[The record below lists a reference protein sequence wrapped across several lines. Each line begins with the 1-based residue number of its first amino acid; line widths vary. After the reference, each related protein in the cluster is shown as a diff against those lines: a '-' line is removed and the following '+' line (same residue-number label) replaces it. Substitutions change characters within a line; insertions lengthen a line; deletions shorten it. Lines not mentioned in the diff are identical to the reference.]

1 MTDTTT
7 LDEPGDGPRPDDEGL
22 EPLAENP
29 VLGAG
34 IDHTDD
40 TDDTVK
46 TRLLLPFLLPALS
59 MAIVAVLVLNI
70 SRLFLAG
77 NSDAAVVTGIII
89 TLAILGGATLIA
101 ALPRLKTSS
110 LAIIL
115 GVALILVST
124 AGLIV
129 LGPSLDDGE
138 GGTAS
143 GYVEPPPPAVGTV
156 SVTAGPGLSFNGVKL
171 TGNYD
176 APTGVITIDYGG
188 DTGHTLAIQDPK
200 FAGFLLGT
208 GAGAKHSA
216 RVKLDPGSYTIYCTV
231 PGHEAAG
238 MKATITVAAK

>member
-7 LDEPGDGPRPDDEGL
+7 LDEPGDGPRPDDEDL

-101 ALPRLKTSS
+101 ALPRL
-110 LAIIL
+110 
-115 GVALILVST
+115 
-124 AGLIV
+124 
-129 LGPSLDDGE
+129 
-138 GGTAS
+138 
-143 GYVEPPPPAVGTV
+143 
-156 SVTAGPGLSFNGVKL
+156 
-171 TGNYD
+171 
-176 APTGVITIDYGG
+176 
-188 DTGHTLAIQDPK
+188 
-200 FAGFLLGT
+200 
-208 GAGAKHSA
+208 
-216 RVKLDPGSYTIYCTV
+216 
-231 PGHEAAG
+231 
-238 MKATITVAAK
+238 